1 MEEKKQK
8 ALPADDAADAAPIC
22 PVFRST
28 TKKEHNQETA
38 KKKGIPVTAMIF
50 LYLSPSYSRF
60 FACYVGKRRLSIQ
73 QHDISPAWL
82 RRQNERFL
90 SESMCESA
98 ECVSKMSFFVFFW
111 PNKKPVDLSW
121 SVV

>member
-50 LYLSPSYSRF
+50 FTFPPSYSRF
-60 FACYVGKRRLSIQ
+60 CLWR
-73 QHDISPAWL
+73 SP
-82 RRQNERFL
+82 
-90 SESMCESA
+90 
-98 ECVSKMSFFVFFW
+98 
-111 PNKKPVDLSW
+111 DLGMV
-121 SVV
+121 SVVVVVVVVVLLVGATFVLSDLCTIQKNL